1 MTPRGAESVEDRLKT
16 LVAVPLRAGT
26 LAAVALVAIGLVMS
40 WIAPG
45 EEPAAERAPL
55 IDTILAGGAA
65 AVVSIGLLM
74 LTLVPLAVAIG
85 AVIGLWRAGEHRYL
99 VGSAV
104 VAGLL
109 VVSLLV
115 SAVLLAPSA

>member
-1 MTPRGAESVEDRLKT
+1 M
-16 LVAVPLRAGT
+16 PLRAGS

-45 EEPAAERAPL
+45 EKPAPEHAPL
-55 IDTILAGGAA
+55 IDTIVAGGAA

-85 AVIGLWRAGEHRYL
+85 AVIGFWRAGERRYL

-115 SAVLLAPSA
+115 SIFLLRPSA